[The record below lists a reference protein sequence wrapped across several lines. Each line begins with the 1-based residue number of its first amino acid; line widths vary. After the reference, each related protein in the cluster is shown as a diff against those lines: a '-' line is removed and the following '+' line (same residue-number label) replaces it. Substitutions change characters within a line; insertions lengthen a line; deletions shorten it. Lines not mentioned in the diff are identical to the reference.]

1 MKSRPNT
8 DQFALKKDP
17 TDFLNGGAADVAD
30 APATSARLLAPI
42 PAPVV
47 QAALPTARVHREQ
60 KVFRL
65 PVDLIAALKR
75 EAYERSVKAG
85 GRVTETDLV
94 EQALKAYLSI

>member
-1 MKSRPNT
+1 MKGRPNT
-8 DQFALKKDP
+8 DQFSLKKDP
-17 TDFLNGGAADVAD
+17 TDFLSGGAADAAD
-30 APATSARLLAPI
+30 APVKPASPPAPI
-42 PAPVV
+42 PVVVAP
-47 QAALPTARVHREQ
+47 AALPSARVHREQ

>member
-8 DQFALKKDP
+8 DQFSLKKDP
-17 TDFLNGGAADVAD
+17 TDFLNGGAADAAD
-30 APATSARLLAPI
+30 VLVKPASPPAPIPVVVAPATFPS
-42 PAPVV
+42 
-47 QAALPTARVHREQ
+47 ARVHREQ

-94 EQALKAYLSI
+94 EQALKAYLSV